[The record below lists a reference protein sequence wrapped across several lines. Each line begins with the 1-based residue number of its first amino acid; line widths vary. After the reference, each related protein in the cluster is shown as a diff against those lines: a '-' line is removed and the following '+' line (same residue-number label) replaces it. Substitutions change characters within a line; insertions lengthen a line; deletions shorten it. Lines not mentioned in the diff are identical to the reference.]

1 MVGLTR
7 ALVTRLSR
15 GKIEVR
21 SPTDMRYS
29 ETKDVIVKEQE
40 GTCMAGD
47 YVVGSYYKGADTS
60 QEKLQANI
68 EVQGVGRGLSL
79 TVSEISLTNTV

>member
-1 MVGLTR
+1 VGLAGIYRGRNGCEVLSERLAT
-7 ALVTRLSR
+7 LVTHRSR

-40 GTCMAGD
+40 GTCVAGD
-47 YVVGSYYKGADTS
+47 YIVGSYYKGADTS
-60 QEKLQANI
+60 QEK
-68 EVQGVGRGLSL
+68 
-79 TVSEISLTNTV
+79 